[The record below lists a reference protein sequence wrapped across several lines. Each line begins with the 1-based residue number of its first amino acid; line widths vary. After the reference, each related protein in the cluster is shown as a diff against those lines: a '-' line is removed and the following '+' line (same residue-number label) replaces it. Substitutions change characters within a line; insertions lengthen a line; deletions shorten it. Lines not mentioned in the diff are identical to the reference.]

1 MRKPG
6 GSLLIVISM
15 VLGVLPSAARAG
27 TEKPKADKPKEEK
40 VEGYAEW
47 RQNGCLLVDAQR
59 VCVSAATKF
68 KGAGGAI
75 GFAQIPLGYEI
86 KAKGVRRLD
95 GAIEALELEAKPNG
109 AALFEDDVLNA
120 TNAAEK
126 AYLEVGHMFEAVDE
140 EKALDIGKIY
150 TTGPMVDRV
159 RRITGQLL
167 PPYVEPEQVRVYVV
181 DNPEWNAM
189 AMGNYSIYVF
199 SGLLLDMDDDEVA
212 IVLGHEIVHASHEH
226 TRREFKKQMW
236 IQLAALGFAAATEN
250 VKNEKQKE
258 VLALLGTFGTMAW
271 KNGYGRSLEDQAD
284 RVGLRYAYEAGYDI
298 TKGPRLWQRFARKYG
313 EPGKVKSFFFSD
325 HSQSTARAANL
336 ERELAL
342 NYPDGPKRA
351 KRSSKAIRV
360 ASGPPAGASATGQ
373 PGPST
378 PSAGTEFLASS
389 SRTTTTP
396 PASTPPARSRKE
408 VRSGMTPREVEAL
421 LGAPQAEIVFGQKT
435 RWTYADLTVVFE
447 AGKVQDVQF

>member
-6 GSLLIVISM
+6 GPLLIVISM

-47 RQNGCLLVDAQR
+47 RENGCLLVDAQR

-75 GFAQIPLGYEI
+75 AFAQIPLGYEI
-86 KAKGVRRLD
+86 KAKGVRRVD
-95 GAIEALELEAKPNG
+95 GAIEARELEAKPNG
-109 AALFEDDVLNA
+109 AALFEDDVTNA

-126 AYLEVGHMFEAVDE
+126 AYLEVGHMFEAVSED
-140 EKALDIGKIY
+140 KALDLGKIY

-159 RRITGQLL
+159 RRITAQLL
-167 PPYVEPEQVRVYVV
+167 PPYVEPENVRVYVV

-212 IVLGHEIVHASHEH
+212 IVLGHELVHASHEH
-226 TRREFKKQMW
+226 TRRQFKKQMW

-250 VKNEKQKE
+250 VKNENHKE

-271 KNGYGRSLEDQAD
+271 QNGYGRSLEDQAD

-313 EPGKVKSFFFSD
+313 EPGKIKTFFFAD
-325 HSQSTARAANL
+325 HSQSSARAAHL

-342 NYPDGPKRA
+342 NYPDGPKRV
-351 KRSSKAIRV
+351 KRTSKTIRV
-360 ASGPPAGASATGQ
+360 ASGPPSGAGETGRPGAST
-373 PGPST
+373 
-378 PSAGTEFLASS
+378 SAGTEFLASS
-389 SRTTTTP
+389 SRPATTTP
-396 PASTPPARSRKE
+396 ASAPSARSRKE
-408 VRSGMTPREVEAL
+408 VRAGMTPREVEAL
-421 LGAPQAEIVFGQKT
+421 LGAPQAEIVFGPKT